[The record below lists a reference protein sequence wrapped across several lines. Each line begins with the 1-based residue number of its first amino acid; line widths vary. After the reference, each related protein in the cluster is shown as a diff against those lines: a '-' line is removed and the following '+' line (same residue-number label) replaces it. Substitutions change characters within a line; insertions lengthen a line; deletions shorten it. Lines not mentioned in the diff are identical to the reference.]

1 MLVWN
6 ILSTF
11 HFEIPTE
18 TLRLINGSLEAHL
31 YDQEHPALRLMCA
44 KALENIL
51 TRLTVQDSSNQK
63 SCFPK
68 TSFCELQTTLKT
80 HRN

>member
-11 HFEIPTE
+11 HFEIPAE
-18 TLRLINGSLEAHL
+18 TLRLINASLEAHL
-31 YDQEHPALRLMCA
+31 YDQEHPALRLMCT

-51 TRLTVQDSSNQK
+51 SRLTVQDSSKQK
-63 SCFPK
+63 SCSSK
-68 TSFCELQTTLKT
+68 TSFCELQNTLKN
-80 HRN
+80 HHN